1 MADTRLSVVRLA
13 FPNLWVAK
21 EFKVGDGKPRY
32 DASFLIKK
40 GSEQDLAIQAAI
52 LAAARETYGEKGEK
66 LAASFKG
73 NSNKYCYID
82 GDLKDYDGY
91 EGHMVLACHA
101 KARPTVVDR
110 DRTPLTQDDN
120 RVYGGCYVNAIVSI
134 WAQKGENQGIRASF
148 SGIQFVKDG
157 EAFGGAKRVTADA
170 FDIIEG
176 DEVDTE
182 DML

>member
-1 MADTRLSVVRLA
+1 MADTKLAIVRLA

-21 EFKVGDGKPRY
+21 EFKAGDGKARY
-32 DASFLIKK
+32 DAAFLIKK
-40 GSEQDLAIQAAI
+40 GSPNDLAIQAAI
-52 LAAARETYGEKGEK
+52 IQAAKETYGEKGEK

-73 NSNKYCYID
+73 NGNKYCYTD

-91 EGHMVLACHA
+91 EGHMVLSCHT

-110 DRTPLTQDDN
+110 DRSPLTADDN

-157 EAFGGAKRVTADA
+157 ESFGGAKRASADD
-170 FDIIEG
+170 FDVVEG
-176 DEVDTE
+176 DEF